1 MYICAACVR
10 TVRGNFG
17 QSDSPRRRVQ
27 FSDTQ
32 LRPVLCLPAVG
43 WCGDKFGPNFDNF
56 FLGFFVVARAPMM
69 PWMCPVCWFARGRSR
84 SAHKKLKRVK
94 KELKTG
100 QKRTQNG
107 PKKNENLIFWKL
119 IFWVLHVRNDKIR
132 CLTERISL
140 IRRRW
145 CAMREQVLVFLGTP
159 PQLEYSVTKLVTLSH

>member
-1 MYICAACVR
+1 MRGLCADSARQFWTVRQSAAACPIFR
-10 TVRGNFG
+10 H
-17 QSDSPRRRVQ
+17 
-27 FSDTQ
+27 TQ

-43 WCGDKFGPNFDNF
+43 GVGTNLDQILTIFFGGFLLLHASPWCPEC
-56 FLGFFVVARAPMM
+56 AP
-69 PWMCPVCWFARGRSR
+69 CVGLHRGAAVRLIKNSKG
-84 SAHKKLKRVK
+84 SKKNS
-94 KELKTG
+94 KTG

-145 CAMREQVLVFLGTP
+145 CAMREQVLVFFGDP
-159 PQLEYSVTKLVTLSH
+159 HRNWILSH

>member
-1 MYICAACVR
+1 MRGLCADSARQFWTVRQSAAACPIFR
-10 TVRGNFG
+10 HTVKAGTV
-17 QSDSPRRRVQ
+17 SA
-27 FSDTQ
+27 
-32 LRPVLCLPAVG
+32 CCG

-56 FLGFFVVARAPMM
+56 FWGFLLLHASLMM

-84 SAHKKLKRVK
+84 SAHKDLKRVK

-119 IFWVLHVRNDKIR
+119 IFGVLHVRNDKIR

-145 CAMREQVLVFLGTP
+145 CAMREQVIVFLGTP
-159 PQLEYSVTKLVTLSH
+159 TITWITQSLS

>member
-43 WCGDKFGPNFDNF
+43 GVGTNLDQILTIF

-119 IFWVLHVRNDKIR
+119 IFGVLHVRNDKIR
-132 CLTERISL
+132 CLTEQILL

-145 CAMREQVLVFLGTP
+145 CAMREQVLVFFGDPHRNLNT
-159 PQLEYSVTKLVTLSH
+159 QSLS

>member
-43 WCGDKFGPNFDNF
+43 GVGTNLDQILTIF
-56 FLGFFVVARAPMM
+56 FWGFFVVARAPMM

-119 IFWVLHVRNDKIR
+119 IFGVLLCPQWQNKMFDGTDFANSSPLMRY
-132 CLTERISL
+132 ERASTCFFGDPTATWI
-140 IRRRW
+140 
-145 CAMREQVLVFLGTP
+145 
-159 PQLEYSVTKLVTLSH
+159 LSH

>member
-1 MYICAACVR
+1 MRGLCADSARQFWTVGQSAAACPIFR
-10 TVRGNFG
+10 H
-17 QSDSPRRRVQ
+17 
-27 FSDTQ
+27 TQ

-43 WCGDKFGPNFDNF
+43 GVGTNLDPNFDNF
-56 FLGFFVVARAPMM
+56 FGGFFVVARVPMM

-84 SAHKKLKRVK
+84 STHKKLKRVK

-119 IFWVLHVRNDKIR
+119 IFGVLHVRNDKIR
-132 CLTERISL
+132 CLTERILL

-145 CAMREQVLVFLGTP
+145 CAMREQVLVFFGDPHRNLNT
-159 PQLEYSVTKLVTLSH
+159 QSLS